1 MYDRGCKWLE
11 QAHSHKHEI
20 TKRAEDKEMQECT
33 FAPTFYTRNSSYW
46 KKPRSQ
52 LRSKKENGASE
63 TVGKRAEGSVKAELD
78 YEDL

>member
-1 MYDRGCKWLE
+1 
-11 QAHSHKHEI
+11 
-20 TKRAEDKEMQECT
+20 MQECT

-52 LRSKKENGASE
+52 LRSKNEKGASE
-63 TVGKRAEGSVKAELD
+63 GVGKRAEGSVKAELD